1 MFRDS
6 GEVNVNALPSKS
18 SLASLADHLHQLLR
32 HGLGDTSCGS
42 CLGCLTESPKSPL
55 LALSTLL
62 PASNSI
68 LVQSPSFST
77 RSSECPASSSSTVK
91 VENSENSFTSQNT
104 IRTLGC
110 ASFALQPAFSQ
121 LHSPNTHVYLLHQNF
136 TPFNQFDETL
146 CQNFN
151 LTNFGSLLYHYP
163 ISLPHAQEKHARFFC
178 SRTPENRPRISC
190 FFVAVVVVFTGGFF
204 SSIFNKHH
212 AASRRPPETSSA
224 TASQLLGENFL
235 FLLGGESPREEEGGH
250 KFSSLS
256 PRIKE
261 EADFPREFFRACFFC
276 ADRIFLILIFYLTC
290 FRFHCFFTELMLEL
304 TSLLQNPLHNI
315 CSDSV
320 LIGVVGRS

>member
-42 CLGCLTESPKSPL
+42 CLGCLTESPKISS
-55 LALSTLL
+55 LSSVHSAARFQLDSRPITFVFYTILRM
-62 PASNSI
+62 PSI
-68 LVQSPSFST
+68 QQQHGQSGKFGKFLHL
-77 RSSECPASSSSTVK
+77 SEHT
-91 VENSENSFTSQNT
+91 T
-104 IRTLGC
+104 RTLGC
-110 ASFALQPAFSQ
+110 ASFALQPAFFSQ
-121 LHSPNTHVYLLHQNF
+121 SHSPNTHVYLLHQNF
-136 TPFNQFDETL
+136 TPFNQFDETF

-163 ISLPHAQEKHARFFC
+163 ISLPHAQEKHARFLR

-224 TASQLLGENFL
+224 ASG
-235 FLLGGESPREEEGGH
+235 
-250 KFSSLS
+250 
-256 PRIKE
+256 
-261 EADFPREFFRACFFC
+261 
-276 ADRIFLILIFYLTC
+276 
-290 FRFHCFFTELMLEL
+290 
-304 TSLLQNPLHNI
+304 
-315 CSDSV
+315 
-320 LIGVVGRS
+320 